1 MRMNKVYTKVT
12 DTLNFFEGHDPVDLA
27 KEYQTPLYIYNER
40 ILRQRCP
47 RSEKHG
53 DLPEFCGGLLCKGKL
68 QSGVSA
74 GSKT

>member
-40 ILRQRCP
+40 ILRQRC
-47 RSEKHG
+47 R
-53 DLPEFCGGLLCKGKL
+53 DLKNMVTYPNFVVDYSAKANCNLAFL
-68 QSGVSA
+68 QVV
-74 GSKT
+74 